1 VSEDENAS
9 GSPGSPG
16 EAEEDGEEQD
26 TQGGHDELM
35 SKIFPHGTDSA
46 GRSAGERFFPRAEE
60 QDVPGGQTASG
71 DGSEEPDTGDIEHA
85 KREAS
90 SQMADVVMRE
100 MSEAQPEDHAESVDQ
115 EDTKMATVDEINEEQ
130 EEEKEEE
137 KEKEK
142 ET

>member
-1 VSEDENAS
+1 
-9 GSPGSPG
+9 
-16 EAEEDGEEQD
+16 
-26 TQGGHDELM
+26 
-35 SKIFPHGTDSA
+35 
-46 GRSAGERFFPRAEE
+46 
-60 QDVPGGQTASG
+60 VPGGQTASG